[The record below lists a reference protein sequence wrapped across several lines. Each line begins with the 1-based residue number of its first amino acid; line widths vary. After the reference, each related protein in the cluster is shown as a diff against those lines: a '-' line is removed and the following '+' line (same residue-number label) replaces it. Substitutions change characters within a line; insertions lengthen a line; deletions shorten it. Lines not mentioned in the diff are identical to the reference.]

1 MIQIVMKPDKAPV
14 VNREGL
20 YTALVNGRD
29 IGLRVRGLRASHAEA
44 KLVETL
50 EESVRE
56 KKDPVEGT
64 FTVDFNLEKWLEG
77 KGKDDAGDSGGGEG
91 RPSDAEGGA

>member
-14 VNREGL
+14 VNHEGL
-20 YTALVNGRD
+20 YIALFNGRD

-50 EESVRE
+50 EESVRA
-56 KKDPVEGT
+56 KKDPVNGT
-64 FTVDFNLEKWLEG
+64 FTIDFNLEKWLER
-77 KGKDDAGDSGGGEG
+77 KDGKDS
-91 RPSDAEGGA
+91 